1 MTWDPI
7 LLVKVDE
14 NLEKSIEREEKNIEK
29 WIDVKSEYEN
39 KIKEILER
47 EIENLEKANRE
58 LENPLTRKQISE
70 LAEKRIDE
78 ERWKL
83 WRELDNKR
91 EKMNGDL
98 LDKLLKLKENIKGL
112 ILKIEGKNYTYIYTE
127 YSKEAEV
134 LIKFFKKNH
143 ITYFVIEW
151 KMTKEENPWF
161 NKAKELEE
169 KLEEERT
176 KSAKLVMNVERI
188 IVEKMQEMIKVID
201 RLYYELESEREG
213 ELK

>member
-47 EIENLEKANRE
+47 EIESLEKANRE
-58 LENPLTRKQISE
+58 LENPLTREQISE
-70 LAEKRIDE
+70 LAERRVNE

-91 EKMNGDL
+91 EKMKGDL
-98 LDKLLKLKENIKGL
+98 LDKLLELKESIKDL

-127 YSKEAEV
+127 YLGEANA

-143 ITYFVIEW
+143 LTYFVI
-151 KMTKEENPWF
+151 
-161 NKAKELEE
+161 
-169 KLEEERT
+169 
-176 KSAKLVMNVERI
+176 
-188 IVEKMQEMIKVID
+188 
-201 RLYYELESEREG
+201 G
-213 ELK
+213 

>member
-188 IVEKMQEMIKVID
+188 IVEKMQEMIKEID

>member
-143 ITYFVIEW
+143 ITYFVIE
-151 KMTKEENPWF
+151 
-161 NKAKELEE
+161 
-169 KLEEERT
+169 
-176 KSAKLVMNVERI
+176 
-188 IVEKMQEMIKVID
+188 
-201 RLYYELESEREG
+201 
-213 ELK
+213 